1 MKIIKDKKRSFNL
14 EQFLAKPLFAH
25 LSTVEENL
33 PRDSPVWF
41 LWDNNILWIIGTSS
55 DSFPKRIR
63 GNPNCAIGILDFN
76 VKTGLVLHAGFRGIA
91 TVEPFN
97 HTIANRLLAK
107 YLGDDTEQWD
117 PRFKHLDDSN
127 VLIRFIPETV
137 VVRDQSYRIN

>member
-1 MKIIKDKKRSFNL
+1 MKIIKDKKRSFDL

-25 LSTVEENL
+25 LSTVEEDF
-33 PRDSPVWF
+33 PRGSPVWF
-41 LWDNNILWIIGTSS
+41 LWNNNILWIIGTSS

-63 GNPNCAIGILDFN
+63 VNRNCAIGIVDFD
-76 VKTGLVLHAGFRGIA
+76 VKTGLVLHAGFRGVA

-107 YLGDDTEQWD
+107 YLGENMEQWD

-127 VLIRFIPETV
+127 VLIRFKPETV
-137 VVRDQSYRIN
+137 VVRDQSYSIN